1 MKTIM
6 PGSVFSFSRA
16 ISDSIDT
23 FHSCEDVQEAWVC
36 NGDSQ
41 QSTHAHVN
49 GRVPKKTT
57 TPHVNGIK
65 INKLAMESPYNLQE
79 DVTAGEGSS
88 SPNRDHMTCSSTE
101 GKGGIIQPEEG
112 EGVGVEEEEGEEND
126 DILAESINIPVVEAR
141 LSLDISQSLTRQKIS
156 SVQRGRTLSYAD
168 KDDDSEEAPTR
179 RTPFFSH
186 KDSLDLG
193 GLPQNAPSPP
203 SPLTGGSSPSPRLT
217 PKMEKNSKIARNP
230 SYHSAVRVSP
240 VVEIPP
246 SKTTTFTLSGQNYT
260 SSSDEGTP
268 EHDCSFASAE
278 TIHKFPA
285 KSAGGALPPLR
296 PSVPSSSSSALAK
309 LGKNQPLDL
318 PVAANMPRSAS
329 FSGGGILSP
338 SSPASD
344 SFRQVYGR
352 RGSIS
357 QPSTPV
363 TKRALLPKP
372 LPKEVTHNNNI
383 KITRGSA
390 ITRSFRRLFSTPL
403 KTSSSPA
410 ASSTEDYWLDT
421 PEPDSPTPSEARSTS
436 RLRKLSTTLTR
447 KLSTRTTRMSNS
459 YTFPTN
465 GHGQG
470 VIINGEPMPESSTL
484 VDYEELMKL
493 FSCSG
498 CQAIMAPP
506 LYQCRKGHLVCNTCR
521 FSLKQVCPVCK
532 QRFAET
538 TNLMMEQVCH
548 LVKFPCK
555 WSNRGCPEFHLPKA
569 RVDHE
574 HFCIYRPLHC
584 HHAPRGCPKVLLL
597 RDMEAHLT
605 ECEYRDFKEK

>member
-1 MKTIM
+1 MKITM
-6 PGSVFSFSRA
+6 PGPVFSFSRA

-36 NGDSQ
+36 NGDTQ
-41 QSTHAHVN
+41 QDTHAHLN
-49 GRVPKKTT
+49 GRVPKKA
-57 TPHVNGIK
+57 PHVNGIK
-65 INKLAMESPYNLQE
+65 INKIAMEGTTSIKEELTPDQDSSLNRN
-79 DVTAGEGSS
+79 VTFSEEEGQG
-88 SPNRDHMTCSSTE
+88 HVH
-101 GKGGIIQPEEG
+101 PEEG
-112 EGVGVEEEEGEEND
+112 VEEGEEEEEEGEQED
-126 DILAESINIPVVEAR
+126 DVLAESINIPVVEAR
-141 LSLDISQSLTRQKIS
+141 LSLDISQALTRQKIS

-168 KDDDSEEAPTR
+168 TDDSEEAPTR
-179 RTPFFSH
+179 RARFFSH
-186 KDSLDLG
+186 KDSLELG
-193 GLPQNAPSPP
+193 GPPQHPP
-203 SPLTGGSSPSPRLT
+203 PPPTTTGGGGSSQSPCLT
-217 PKMEKNSKIARNP
+217 PKMEKSSKIARNP

-246 SKTTTFTLSGQNYT
+246 PSSFALGSQNYT
-260 SSSDEGTP
+260 SSSEEGSP
-268 EHDCSFASAE
+268 EHDYSFASAE

-285 KSAGGALPPLR
+285 KSGP
-296 PSVPSSSSSALAK
+296 PSSSSSVLAK
-309 LGKNQPLDL
+309 LEKNQPLDV

-338 SSPASD
+338 SSPAID

-403 KTSSSPA
+403 KSSSSPA

-421 PEPDSPTPSEARSTS
+421 PEPESPTPSESRSTS

-447 KLSTRTTRMSNS
+447 KLSTRTKMSNS

-470 VIINGEPMPESSTL
+470 INGEPMPESSTL

-569 RVDHE
+569 RTDHE
-574 HFCIYRPLHC
+574 HFCIFRPLHC
-584 HHAPRGCPKVLLL
+584 HHASRGCPKILLL
-597 RDMEAHLT
+597 RDMEEHLM